1 MKEDNGNGIINRE
14 ILKKAMEGEQ
24 KLDITA
30 EIIKLYQNDPISHQV
45 IQYLLSKYKII
56 PLNAMENIRQH
67 REEILLN
74 IVNAYKTMWNARGK
88 IMQKAM
94 QSGDKPMRI
103 VIKERGKDESTKQSA
118 QTKSIGKDGANEGA
132 NIKKESGREFNKKD
146 SNSI

>member
-88 IMQKAM
+88 IMMKAM
-94 QSGDKPMRI
+94 QNGDKPVKI
-103 VIKERGKDESTKQSA
+103 VIKERGKDEGTKPKEKI
-118 QTKSIGKDGANEGA
+118 KSSRKDRINEG
-132 NIKKESGREFNKKD
+132 NIIKKESGGIINKKSSD
-146 SNSI
+146 GI